1 MPAVDRQTSELCCR
15 KNESSWSNEVSG
27 NQQQRN
33 SIGYIE
39 DEEDAMSN
47 PDQSAG
53 VYTSHCIVATEQ
65 TLVPLETV

>member
-1 MPAVDRQTSELCCR
+1 MPGVDRRTSELCRR
-15 KNESSWSNEVSG
+15 KNESSWSNEVPG